1 MGVARAP
8 GIVGTMPDVPA
19 RMLFGPGPS
28 DVPASVLEAMSR
40 PVIGHLDPAFVALLD
55 EVAGML
61 RDAFRTANE
70 VTFAV
75 SGTGSAGMEMS
86 LVNLLEPGDR
96 AVVCVAG
103 IFGERLAEIARRCGA
118 EVTEV
123 RAHWGSPVADEDVA
137 AALERPAKLVALVHA
152 ETSTG
157 MRQPVEAIARVAR
170 ERGAL
175 VVLDAV
181 TSLAGIP
188 LLVDEWGVDVC
199 YSGTQKCLSVPPGLS
214 PITFSPS
221 AMDAVGARREPV
233 RSWYLDVS
241 LVTRYWGSDRVYHH
255 TAPISMIYAL
265 HEGLRLVLEEG
276 LEARWER
283 HERLGAKLQAA
294 LVEMGFELLAADG
307 YRLPQLTAAAVPA
320 GVDERTARARLLN
333 EFGIEVGGG
342 LGVFAGKAW
351 RIGLMG
357 ESCRE
362 EKLDRLL
369 SAISAVVS
377 G

>member
-1 MGVARAP
+1 
-8 GIVGTMPDVPA
+8 MPDVPE

-40 PVIGHLDPAFVALLD
+40 SAIGHLDPAFLAMLD

-61 RDAFRTANE
+61 RETFRTTNE
-70 VTFAV
+70 VTFAI
-75 SGTGSAGMEMS
+75 SGTGSAGMELA

-96 AVVCVAG
+96 AVVCISGV
-103 IFGERLAEIARRCGA
+103 FGERLAEIARRCGA
-118 EVTEV
+118 AVTEV
-123 RAHWGSPVADEDVA
+123 RAEWGSPVRDGAVA
-137 AALERPAKLVALVHA
+137 AALDNDPPVKLVALVHA

-157 MRQPVEAIARVAR
+157 MRQPVEAIASIAR
-170 ERGAL
+170 EQGAL

-188 LLVDEWGVDVC
+188 VLIDEWGIDVC

-214 PITFSPS
+214 PVTFSPG
-221 AMDAVGARREPV
+221 AMAAISARREPV

-265 HEGLRLVLEEG
+265 HEGLRLVLAEG
-276 LEARWER
+276 LEPRWER
-283 HERLGAKLQAA
+283 HERLGAKLQAG
-294 LVEMGFELLAADG
+294 LVEMGFELLAAEG
-307 YRLPQLTAAAVPA
+307 FRLPQLAAAAVPP
-320 GVDERTARARLLN
+320 GVDEKLARARLLN

-342 LGVFAGKAW
+342 LGSFAGKAW

-362 EKLDRLL
+362 DKLDRLL
-369 SAISAVVS
+369 SAISAVVA

>member
-1 MGVARAP
+1 
-8 GIVGTMPDVPA
+8 MPNVPE

-28 DVPASVLEAMSR
+28 DVPGSVLDAMTL
-40 PVIGHLDPAFVALLD
+40 PVIGHLDPEFVRLLD
-55 EVAGML
+55 EVASML
-61 RDAFRTANE
+61 REVFRTDNE

-96 AVVCVAG
+96 AVVCIAG
-103 IFGERLAEIARRCGA
+103 VFGERLAEIARRCGA

-123 RAHWGSPVADEDVA
+123 RADWGSPVRDEDVA
-137 AALERPAKLVALVHA
+137 TALDHGPRAKLVALVHA

-157 MRQPVEAIARVAR
+157 MRQPVEAIARIAR
-170 ERGAL
+170 EHGAL

-188 LLVDEWGVDVC
+188 VLVDEWSVDVC

-214 PITFSPS
+214 PVTFSPR
-221 AMDAVGARREPV
+221 AMDAINARRVPV
-233 RSWYLDVS
+233 NSWYLDVS

-255 TAPISMIYAL
+255 TAPVSMIYAL
-265 HEGLRLVLEEG
+265 HEGLRLVLSEG

-294 LVEMGFELLAADG
+294 LVEMGFELLAAEG
-307 YRLPQLTAAAVPA
+307 FRLPQLTTAGVPA
-320 GVDERTARARLLN
+320 GVDEKLARARLLS

-342 LGVFAGKAW
+342 LGEFAGKAW

-362 EKLDRLL
+362 DKVDRLL
-369 SAISAVVS
+369 IAISEVVA

>member
-1 MGVARAP
+1 
-8 GIVGTMPDVPA
+8 MPDVPE

-28 DVPASVLEAMSR
+28 DVPASVLAAMSR

-55 EVAGML
+55 DVARML
-61 RDAFRTANE
+61 REVFRTDND

-75 SGTGSAGMEMS
+75 SATGSAGMEMA

-96 AVVCVAG
+96 AVICIAG
-103 IFGERLAEIARRCGA
+103 VFGERLAEIARRCGA
-118 EVTEV
+118 DVTEV
-123 RAHWGSPVADEDVA
+123 RAEWGSPVLDGDVVA
-137 AALERPAKLVALVHA
+137 ALHEGRPAKLVALVHA

-157 MRQPVEAIARVAR
+157 MRQPVEAIGRATR
-170 ERGAL
+170 EHGAFL
-175 VVLDAV
+175 VLDAV
-181 TSLAGIP
+181 TSLVGIP
-188 LLVDEWGVDVC
+188 LNVDEWGVDVC

-214 PITFSPS
+214 PITFSPR
-221 AMDAVGARREPV
+221 AMEAVLARREPV

-241 LVTRYWGSDRVYHH
+241 LVTRYWGADRVYHH

-294 LVEMGFELLAADG
+294 LVELGFELLAAEG
-307 YRLPQLTAAAVPA
+307 CRLPQLSAAAVPP
-320 GVDERTARARLLN
+320 GVDEKAARARLLN

-342 LGVFAGKAW
+342 LGAFAGRAW

-369 SAISAVVS
+369 SAISKVVA